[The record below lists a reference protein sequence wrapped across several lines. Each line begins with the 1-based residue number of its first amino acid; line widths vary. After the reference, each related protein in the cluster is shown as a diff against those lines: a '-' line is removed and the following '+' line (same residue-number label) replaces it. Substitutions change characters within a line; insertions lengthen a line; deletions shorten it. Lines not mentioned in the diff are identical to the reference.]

1 MKRLKAKKALCVA
14 LAMSLTM
21 PILPVNAVSSD
32 INGHWAKKTISQWE
46 EKGLISGYKDGTFK
60 PNKEV
65 TRAEFVHILNL
76 ALKLT
81 KQGEV
86 KFADVKQG
94 DWFYKDIE
102 IAVGEGYAK
111 GTPENKFMPNATLTR
126 AEAAVFITNIL
137 KEKSDKQLSF
147 KDVDMIPSWAK
158 QAIALMVEKGYMT
171 GYPDNTFSARK
182 NLTRAEAVTI
192 LDKVISQVQVSK
204 KEEKKEE
211 KKQVPVAVEEQK
223 AVQAKKSSGGGGGG
237 GGGGG
242 SSTPSI
248 PNALGAKTV
257 KNAQELEAAVSSG
270 YNKITVDA
278 TEKIERDVNLSYS
291 PKQELEITIN
301 KAQDKVN
308 NIKITA
314 PNTTKITLKDD
325 GVQDN
330 GTVLDNLT
338 IDAPNAHVESSFAVD
353 TVEIVRVASSTFKA
367 LDKVTTIKV
376 QNEAKIEIGKDVVV
390 KPNVEIQTDK
400 EVKLVGKYN
409 KVTTTKDSE
418 IRLEEGTKI
427 EEYTTSMAA
436 SQSMITGGEIEKIT
450 AQSNLTIKD
459 TKVKDIEIPSTTNKK
474 LTMNVQGNAV
484 VKKIVNNSAYNLK
497 LNTEKVGQVED
508 TRHAKLEKNQVV
520 SVSIS
525 GTPKAGQ
532 TLTAITSPSNADVT
546 YKWMVS
552 ETENGNYSAIG
563 NATDKEYT
571 VANDKAGKF
580 IKVEVTGTGN
590 YEGTVLSSFVKIE
603 DVANV
608 NKVEIK
614 GKNEVGEV
622 LTAEVTPSNATVT
635 YQWKKAS
642 SSNGNYEDV
651 VGATEKTYRVKK
663 GDKFLK
669 VEVKNQYNDINKLTS
684 DEFAINERD
693 NQLDAVLSPAVNN
706 FNTNI
711 KVTTEPILSGKI
723 SFKYGISDGALTYNK
738 DENIDNA
745 KVATFKNL
753 DKDIVTHLAGEDL
766 ELDENIIDEVVKG
779 NSKYLTVYQ
788 LNNVSTTTPNQLV
801 AYASMKLTKEVI
813 RLPEK
818 KEWNIQTT
826 HTIKG
831 DKIFVKGRF
840 ETVGNIKAAM
850 QIKSNGQDVKS
861 NFDINVKS
869 QQSGTVI
876 QDLDYLS
883 DSYII
888 EIAPKVTRENKYI
901 YGEGKTFKVRFT
913 DDIKNVKFK
922 EGTAVQV
929 GDTLTAQVF
938 ISIPNP
944 GDYSLEETGNEDKY
958 ENLTYKW
965 YTEENGVE
973 KQVAGEIKRTYTVK
987 QEDVGKS
994 IKVEVAGDGV
1004 EVASAPRKSG
1014 GTLNVTG
1021 KKWDISFDGK
1031 AYETDTSKI
1040 KIKILDDTQAA
1051 IDDNKVKVE
1060 AFIGNNWVSI
1070 KGNFQEI
1077 SAVDR
1082 EYEVQL
1088 KDVDKIPGNR
1098 IRLTITGTRYDN
1110 ADMYIHRSL
1119 EGLEFKTS
1127 SLGGVK
1133 AKIEGSKLVIKDSN
1147 VTIKDLLEKVGE
1159 VLELKISG
1167 VRPEFYDISG
1177 KLITV
1182 DKANEHF
1189 ENGMKLKVSS
1199 EISYPNAQPKE
1210 YTIEVQ

>member
-32 INGHWAKKTISQWE
+32 INGHWAQKTISQWE

-126 AEAAVFITNIL
+126 AEAAVFIANIL
-137 KEKSDKQLSF
+137 KEKSEKQLSF

-278 TEKIERDVNLSYS
+278 TGKIERDVNLSYS

-301 KAQDKVN
+301 KAQDKLN

-330 GTVLDNLT
+330 GTVLDNLK

-427 EEYTTSMAA
+427 EEYTTSMTA

-508 TRHAKLEKNQVV
+508 TSQAKLEKNQVE

-532 TLTAITSPSNADVT
+532 KLTAITSPSNADVT
-546 YKWMVS
+546 YKWQISNTGNEPFNDIAGATAKTYTLTSSDEDKYVRVVATGKGNFEGTKTSSAVKIAKEQNPQQKMAVKKVS
-552 ETENGNYSAIG
+552 ITGDNEIGKELIANVEPSGATVTYQWMIADTENGSYTAITNNSKG
-563 NATDKEYT
+563 QKYT
-571 VANDKAGKF
+571 VTKDDAGKF
-580 IKVEVTGTGN
+580 IKVEVTGTGS
-590 YEGTVLSSFVKIE
+590 YEGKVLSDNFAPIE
-603 DVANV
+603 TLKNV
-608 NKVEIK
+608 SSVTIEGTKKVD
-614 GKNEVGEV
+614 GE
-622 LTAEVTPSNATVT
+622 LTAKVTPETAKVT
-635 YQWKKAS
+635 YQWQS
-642 SSNGNYEDV
+642 SDDEYGTFSDIR
-651 VGATEKTYRVKK
+651 GATDKTYRVESGKK
-663 GDKFLK
+663 FIK
-669 VEVKNQYNDINKLTS
+669 VKVTNKYDSSNIAESGAVKIEQRSL
-684 DEFAINERD
+684 
-693 NQLDAVLSPAVNN
+693 QLDVNLKPSIDSLK
-706 FNTNI
+706 TNI
-711 KVTTEPILSGKI
+711 KVTTEASLTPSID
-723 SFKYGISDGALTYNK
+723 FKYEITNAEVSHTTDALLQQDFDRIKALDDLQISEIIKETGQ
-738 DENIDNA
+738 
-745 KVATFKNL
+745 
-753 DKDIVTHLAGEDL
+753 DL
-766 ELDENIIDEVVKG
+766 EIKLDDILAIEKN
-779 NSKYLTVYQ
+779 NNRYLTVYEIDKDTKK
-788 LNNVSTTTPNQLV
+788 LL
-801 AYASMKLTKEVI
+801 AYSSIKLRTQDIK
-813 RLPEK
+813 LPK
-818 KEWNIQTT
+818 KEEWNVHYLDKLLEEGYLFVDRGTNAQFVKDGLKVKNEKGADVTQYFDIKILRGLNPIDDYQKPLEFGSSIIVTPKADLSSEYKYIYSIKNEEKNSIHFKYT
-826 HTIKG
+826 INSLKFIDKAEYKVGDTIKVQ
-831 DKIFVKGRF
+831 ILA
-840 ETVGNIKAAM
+840 EANT
-850 QIKSNGQDVKS
+850 QIKSLEDWGEVGKY
-861 NFDINVKS
+861 NF
-869 QQSGTVI
+869 
-876 QDLDYLS
+876 
-883 DSYII
+883 
-888 EIAPKVTRENKYI
+888 
-901 YGEGKTFKVRFT
+901 
-913 DDIKNVKFK
+913 
-922 EGTAVQV
+922 
-929 GDTLTAQVF
+929 
-938 ISIPNP
+938 
-944 GDYSLEETGNEDKY
+944 
-958 ENLTYKW
+958 LTYKW
-965 YTEENGVE
+965 FKIENGNE
-973 KQVAGEIKRTYTVK
+973 VAIDAPSERGYTLKERDKGIITIGVK
-987 QEDVGKS
+987 VKGDGIGVLGSEKS
-994 IKVEVAGDGV
+994 ITKV
-1004 EVASAPRKSG
+1004 
-1014 GTLNVTG
+1014 
-1021 KKWDISFDGK
+1021 
-1031 AYETDTSKI
+1031 
-1040 KIKILDDTQAA
+1040 
-1051 IDDNKVKVE
+1051 
-1060 AFIGNNWVSI
+1060 
-1070 KGNFQEI
+1070 
-1077 SAVDR
+1077 
-1082 EYEVQL
+1082 
-1088 KDVDKIPGNR
+1088 
-1098 IRLTITGTRYDN
+1098 
-1110 ADMYIHRSL
+1110 
-1119 EGLEFKTS
+1119 
-1127 SLGGVK
+1127 
-1133 AKIEGSKLVIKDSN
+1133 
-1147 VTIKDLLEKVGE
+1147 
-1159 VLELKISG
+1159 
-1167 VRPEFYDISG
+1167 
-1177 KLITV
+1177 
-1182 DKANEHF
+1182 
-1189 ENGMKLKVSS
+1189 
-1199 EISYPNAQPKE
+1199 
-1210 YTIEVQ
+1210 IEVK